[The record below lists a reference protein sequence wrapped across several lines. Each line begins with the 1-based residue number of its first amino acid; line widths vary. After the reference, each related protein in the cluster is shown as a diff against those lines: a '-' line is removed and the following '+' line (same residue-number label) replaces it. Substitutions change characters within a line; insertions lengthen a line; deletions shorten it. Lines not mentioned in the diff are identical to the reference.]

1 MSVSAL
7 TDEDLSYFVR
17 EVKLQCSL
25 ALLAYEE
32 LTERYSEMPKER
44 DEIERF
50 TLYTFA
56 LISHIGNLSK
66 LFNSPRIYSG
76 RATAEEKKRALTRCQ
91 QLRDALDVRED
102 MRIFGRVTRNYIEH
116 YDERLEDWLS
126 KPDRKVLFDMGVE
139 SRQRRI
145 NNSNNGMSRIESVP
159 RDQERDYHR
168 YYDPNARY
176 LYVGDDSFF
185 LGKGLEE
192 VKPLRRRA
200 EKWLREYE
208 VATLSRSKLA

>member
-1 MSVSAL
+1 MSVPTL
-7 TDEDLSYFVR
+7 TDEELYYFVR
-17 EVKLQCSL
+17 EVELQCSL
-25 ALLAYEE
+25 ALLAHEE
-32 LTERYSEMPKER
+32 LAKNDGKMPRQR

-66 LFNSPRIYSG
+66 LFNSPRIYDG
-76 RATAEEKKRALTRCQ
+76 RASAEQRKRASIRCQ
-91 QLRDALDVRED
+91 RLRDVLRVHEN
-102 MRIFGRVTRNYIEH
+102 MGIFGRDTRNYIEH

-139 SRQRRI
+139 NRRRRI
-145 NNSNNGMSRIESVP
+145 INNNGISRIEDVP
-159 RDQERDYHR
+159 LRQERDYHR

-192 VKPLRRRA
+192 VKPLHQRA
-200 EKWLREYE
+200 VKWLREYE
-208 VATLSRSKLA
+208 VAARTRSKSA